1 MNLIFL
7 GPPGS
12 GKGTQSLMLEKL
24 LNVPKV
30 STGEILRKAV
40 DDQTE
45 IGLKIGSIIESG
57 AFVSDDI
64 VIDMLSQKLNNSDC
78 SNGFILDGFPRT
90 IEQAKALDVL
100 LAKINKKID
109 AVLELKVD
117 EQVLIDRISGR
128 FSCADCG
135 AAYNEKSNSP
145 KVAGICDQCGS
156 KNFICRKDDN
166 VETVANRLKIYRDQ
180 TSKLLPYYKDKGILY
195 SVDGVA
201 DIKIVSEQIKLIVQ
215 SVSNI
220 LT

>member
-117 EQVLIDRISGR
+117 EQVLIDRIAGR
-128 FSCADCG
+128 FSC
-135 AAYNEKSNSP
+135 
-145 KVAGICDQCGS
+145 AGICDQCGS